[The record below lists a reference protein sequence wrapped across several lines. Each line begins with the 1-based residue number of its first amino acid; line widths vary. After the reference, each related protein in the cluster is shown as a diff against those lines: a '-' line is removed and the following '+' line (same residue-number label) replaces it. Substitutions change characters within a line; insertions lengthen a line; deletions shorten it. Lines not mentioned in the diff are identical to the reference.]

1 MQRRASK
8 RNFAFFYLVYILNK
22 ILFNYIGASTGY
34 RIIMFQDLLFR
45 YIRPGDGKN
54 AACGLKIIFF
64 GGGIFCRYEYLN
76 FKCKI
81 FNIL

>member
-1 MQRRASK
+1 M
-8 RNFAFFYLVYILNK
+8 
-22 ILFNYIGASTGY
+22 GASTGY

-81 FNIL
+81 FNILWFLICFFIEKTVLKSCLS

>member
-1 MQRRASK
+1 EQGFLYLGEDGLNFTGGEQTVKEFWHAQYPEKAKLSRA
-8 RNFAFFYLVYILNK
+8 A
-22 ILFNYIGASTGY
+22 GY

-64 GGGIFCRYEYLN
+64 GGGF
-76 FKCKI
+76 FVGT
-81 FNIL
+81 NI

>member
-1 MQRRASK
+1 
-8 RNFAFFYLVYILNK
+8 LNK
-22 ILFNYIGASTGY
+22 LLIRILLHLQVEFSKYYLSYIGASTGY

-64 GGGIFCRYEYLN
+64 GGDFL
-76 FKCKI
+76 
-81 FNIL
+81 

>member
-22 ILFNYIGASTGY
+22 ILFKLGASTGY

>member
-8 RNFAFFYLVYILNK
+8 RNFAFFYLVYIIKYYLS
-22 ILFNYIGASTGY
+22 YIGASTGY